1 MEVSMIFTRLGT
13 IAAWLGM
20 VMAAGRFAIAVYA
33 LTLPSEAASQISS
46 RYLGTANP
54 ALVLDQAA
62 VVFAF
67 ALALGVLVEISR
79 AVSRKPL

>member
-1 MEVSMIFTRLGT
+1 MIFTRIGT
-13 IAAWLGM
+13 VVAWLAM
-20 VMAAGRFAIAVYA
+20 LMAAGRFALAIYA
-33 LTLPSEAASQISS
+33 LTLPSDAASQISS

-79 AVSRKPL
+79 AVGRKP